1 MTQAASAFVVKS
13 PMDLF
18 DVVFPLNIGPLTYRR
33 PSGYKGELT
42 PGMLVRAEVKRTL
55 QYGIILGETPGYS
68 GHNVKE
74 IADVVDDMPLYSRQ
88 LLKLLTWMAEY
99 YISPAGVALKSM
111 LPREVFA
118 KSRPRSQEEA
128 ASHEDNRQRE
138 PCPIDRAFL
147 SPVMESISQP
157 HYRSFLLHAP
167 SARYEISFLLETI
180 KGARNVIILAP
191 EITIIEEVAGIIRDI
206 AEERLVVLHGQLSA
220 ARKRFAFRQILS
232 GKADIVLG
240 TRPAVFAPL
249 KSLSLIA
256 VLQEQ
261 NRAYKNLEGLR
272 YHARDVAV
280 MRCYLEKAPVLL
292 TSPTP
297 SMESFY
303 NTIKGKYVLLQPDI
317 QVRRPVIEVINMK
330 TAKKTT
336 PYISKPAFDAAAT
349 RVRNGGSVLFLIN
362 RKGYSMIQCSECDE
376 IPSCPECRLP
386 LIYHKNGPF
395 LKCHYCSYTSRVPV
409 FCTKCRS
416 TNLEMVGAGTQ
427 RIAAELKRLLG
438 AEPLRFDKD
447 ALRDSSDLRALSDF
461 HGEKIVVGTKAIKSR
476 LRSGGACDLC
486 VFLNP
491 DLGLHLPDFRS
502 SEALFQ
508 EILGMAEFT
517 RPDGL
522 IILQTRM
529 PGSSVY
535 KYAKR
540 YGYTD
545 FFAHELSAR
554 KSLAYPPFSRLI
566 GITVSSKT
574 DVSGMIAKATTFSD
588 GEVDVIGPSSSS
600 RQGTYIWK
608 VLMKSRVKEKLNR
621 CARAFL
627 DQLKDK
633 KGIRTVIDVDPISL

>member
-18 DVVFPLNIGPLTYRR
+18 DVVFPLNIGPLTYKR
-33 PSGYKGELT
+33 PSGHKGDLT

-55 QYGIILGETPGYS
+55 QYGIVLGETQGSTGY
-68 GHNVKE
+68 NVKE
-74 IADVVDDMPLYSRQ
+74 IAHIADNGPLYSKQ
-88 LLKLLTWMAEY
+88 LLKLLTWMADY
-99 YISPAGVALKSM
+99 YVSPAGVALKSM
-111 LPREVFA
+111 LPREILA
-118 KSRPRSQEEA
+118 KSRQLRHEEA
-128 ASHEDNRQRE
+128 AINKGNPSWE
-138 PCPIDRAFL
+138 PCATDPAVL
-147 SPVMESISQP
+147 SPVRESISSGQ
-157 HYRSFLLHAP
+157 YRSYLLHVP
-167 SARYEISFLLETI
+167 SVGHEISFLLEAI
-180 KGARNVIILAP
+180 KGTRNIIILAP
-191 EITIIEEVAGIIRDI
+191 EISMVEEMSRVIRDVAGD
-206 AEERLVVLHGQLSA
+206 RLAVLHGQLSGG
-220 ARKRFAFRQILS
+220 RKRFAFQQILS

-240 TRPAVFAPL
+240 TRTAVFAPL

-280 MRCYLEKAPVLL
+280 MRGYLEKAPVLL

-303 NTIKGKYVLLQPDI
+303 NTVKGKYVLLQPDI
-317 QVRRPVIEVINMK
+317 QVRRPAIEVINMK

-336 PYISKPAFDAAAT
+336 PYISRRALDAATT
-349 RVRNGGSVLFLIN
+349 RVRNGGSVLFFIN

-376 IPSCPECRLP
+376 IPSCPECGLP
-386 LIYHKNGPF
+386 LIYHKDGPS
-395 LKCHYCSYTSRVPV
+395 LNCHHCNYTSRAPD
-409 FCTKCRS
+409 FCVKCHS
-416 TNLEMVGAGTQ
+416 AKLEMVGAGTQ
-427 RIAAELKRLLG
+427 RIAADLKKLLG

-447 ALRDSSDLRALSDF
+447 ALRDDRDLKALSDI
-461 HGEKIVVGTKAIKSR
+461 HREKIIVGTKAVRGK
-476 LRSGGACDLC
+476 LRSGAYDLC

-491 DLGLHLPDFRS
+491 DTGLHLPDFRS

-529 PGSSVY
+529 PGSGVY

-540 YGYTD
+540 YRYTD
-545 FFAHELSAR
+545 FFADELSVR

-566 GITVSSKT
+566 GITLSSKT
-574 DVSGMIAKATTFSD
+574 DVSGMIANAAAFSD
-588 GEVDVIGPSSSS
+588 REVEVIGPSSSL
-600 RQGTYIWK
+600 RKGIYIWK
-608 VLMKSRVKEKLNR
+608 ILMKSRVKEKLNV
-621 CARAFL
+621 CVHEFL
-627 DQLKDK
+627 KQLKDK